1 MFMILLS
8 ASCVNKDKK
17 IVKEWVGQEVYMAEN
32 FPLIL
37 ASSEDTTLYSG
48 EKKATVL
55 LITDSL
61 QCAPCQLKLD
71 KWYDL
76 INEYGSDVRFTF
88 VVYPRTRIQLLAR
101 CKAMGFH
108 YPLCIDVKNEMET
121 KNHFSK
127 DLFYRCFLLDANN
140 KVLLVGNPMYNEK
153 LLDLYKQTIQQIVN
167 DELKTQ

>member
-71 KWYDL
+71 KWRRECL
-76 INEYGSDVRFTF
+76 VS
-88 VVYPRTRIQLLAR
+88 PRSRYLW
-101 CKAMGFH
+101 C
-108 YPLCIDVKNEMET
+108 
-121 KNHFSK
+121 
-127 DLFYRCFLLDANN
+127 
-140 KVLLVGNPMYNEK
+140 
-153 LLDLYKQTIQQIVN
+153 
-167 DELKTQ
+167 

>member
-76 INEYGSDVRFTF
+76 INEYGT
-88 VVYPRTRIQLLAR
+88 LL
-101 CKAMGFH
+101 
-108 YPLCIDVKNEMET
+108 
-121 KNHFSK
+121 SK
-127 DLFYRCFLLDANN
+127 EIT
-140 KVLLVGNPMYNEK
+140 P
-153 LLDLYKQTIQQIVN
+153 
-167 DELKTQ
+167 